1 MTGKDPL
8 QIYGE
13 RFHNNSNN
21 VSYGLDYANR
31 LLNAERPEDAI
42 EVLKQVIRQDNT
54 SKVAYRQIALA
65 YDRAE
70 MGQPQSFGK
79 GIIISERNVTVK
91 GTESGIGAVS
101 GAVMG
106 GLGGSQV
113 SEDGAISA
121 IGAIGGAIVGGMVG
135 AKAEELIM
143 RDNASEFIFQPDVGD
158 PFTLIQ
164 INDEKLKT
172 GDRVLII
179 NSDKIRVTK
188 DSTQI
193 K

>member
-1 MTGKDPL
+1 MPKRFVLPFLSILIFL
-8 QIYGE
+8 Q
-13 RFHNNSNN
+13 
-21 VSYGLDYANR
+21 
-31 LLNAERPEDAI
+31 
-42 EVLKQVIRQDNT
+42 T
-54 SKVAYRQIALA
+54 SCSLHSGST
-65 YDRAE
+65 YDRGE
-70 MGQPQSFGK
+70 MGQPQGLSK

-91 GTESGIGAVS
+91 GTESGVGAVS

-106 GLGGSQV
+106 GLGGSTV
-113 SEDGAISA
+113 SDDGAISA

-143 RDNASEFIFQPDVGD
+143 RDNASEFIIQPDVGD

>member
-1 MTGKDPL
+1 VSRKYVLPFLLLLIFL
-8 QIYGE
+8 Q
-13 RFHNNSNN
+13 
-21 VSYGLDYANR
+21 
-31 LLNAERPEDAI
+31 
-42 EVLKQVIRQDNT
+42 T
-54 SKVAYRQIALA
+54 SCSLHSGST
-65 YDRAE
+65 YDREE
-70 MGQPQSFGK
+70 MGQPQNFSK
-79 GIIISERNVTVK
+79 GVIISERNVTVK
-91 GTESGIGAVS
+91 GTESGVGAVS
-101 GAVMG
+101 GAVLG
-106 GLGGSQV
+106 GLGGSTV
-113 SEDGAISA
+113 SDDGPISA

-143 RDNASEFIFQPDVGD
+143 RDNASEFIIQPDVGD

-188 DSTQI
+188 DNTQE

>member
-1 MTGKDPL
+1 VPKRFVLPFLSILIFL
-8 QIYGE
+8 Q
-13 RFHNNSNN
+13 
-21 VSYGLDYANR
+21 
-31 LLNAERPEDAI
+31 
-42 EVLKQVIRQDNT
+42 T
-54 SKVAYRQIALA
+54 SCSLHSGST
-65 YDRAE
+65 YDRGE
-70 MGQPQSFGK
+70 MGQPQSFSK

-91 GTESGIGAVS
+91 GTESGVGAVS

-106 GLGGSQV
+106 GLGGSTV
-113 SEDGAISA
+113 SDDGAISA

-143 RDNASEFIFQPDVGD
+143 RDNASEFIIQPDVGD

>member
-1 MTGKDPL
+1 MSKKLVLSFLLIFVLL
-8 QIYGE
+8 Q
-13 RFHNNSNN
+13 
-21 VSYGLDYANR
+21 
-31 LLNAERPEDAI
+31 
-42 EVLKQVIRQDNT
+42 T
-54 SKVAYRQIALA
+54 SCSLHSGST
-65 YDRAE
+65 YDRGE
-70 MGQPQSFGK
+70 MGQPQSFSK

-91 GTESGIGAVS
+91 GTESGVGAVS
-101 GAVMG
+101 GAVLG
-106 GLGGSQV
+106 GLGGSTV
-113 SEDGAISA
+113 SDDGPISA

-143 RDNASEFIFQPDVGD
+143 RDNASEFIIQPDVGE

>member
-1 MTGKDPL
+1 MLKKFLLTLTWLFIFL
-8 QIYGE
+8 QMNCSLHSG
-13 RFHNNSNN
+13 S
-21 VSYGLDYANR
+21 
-31 LLNAERPEDAI
+31 
-42 EVLKQVIRQDNT
+42 T
-54 SKVAYRQIALA
+54 
-65 YDRAE
+65 YDRGE
-70 MGQPQSFGK
+70 MGQPQSFSK
-79 GIIISERNVTVK
+79 GVIISARNVTVK

-113 SEDGAISA
+113 SENDAVNA

-143 RDNASEFIFQPDVGD
+143 RDNASEFIIQPDVGD

-164 INDEKLKT
+164 VNDEKLKS

>member
-1 MTGKDPL
+1 MPIKLILPYLVTISFL
-8 QIYGE
+8 QIGCSL
-13 RFHNNSNN
+13 HSG
-21 VSYGLDYANR
+21 S
-31 LLNAERPEDAI
+31 
-42 EVLKQVIRQDNT
+42 T
-54 SKVAYRQIALA
+54 
-65 YDRAE
+65 YDRGE
-70 MGQPQSFGK
+70 MGQPQSFSK

-91 GTESGIGAVS
+91 GTESGVGAVS

-113 SEDGAISA
+113 SDDGAISA

-143 RDNASEFIFQPDVGD
+143 RDNASEFIIQPDVGD

>member
-1 MTGKDPL
+1 MSKKFVLPFLSIFVFL
-8 QIYGE
+8 Q
-13 RFHNNSNN
+13 
-21 VSYGLDYANR
+21 
-31 LLNAERPEDAI
+31 
-42 EVLKQVIRQDNT
+42 T
-54 SKVAYRQIALA
+54 SCSLHSGST
-65 YDRAE
+65 YDRGE
-70 MGQPQSFGK
+70 MGQPQSFSK

-91 GTESGIGAVS
+91 GTESGVGAVS

-106 GLGGSQV
+106 GLGGSTV
-113 SEDGAISA
+113 SDDGAISA

-143 RDNASEFIFQPDVGD
+143 RGDASEFVIQPDVGE

-164 INDEKLKT
+164 VNDEELKT

-179 NSDKIRVTK
+179 SSDKIRVTK
-188 DSTQI
+188 DQTRG

>member
-1 MTGKDPL
+1 MLKKFLLTPIWLFIFL
-8 QIYGE
+8 QMNCSLHSG
-13 RFHNNSNN
+13 S
-21 VSYGLDYANR
+21 
-31 LLNAERPEDAI
+31 
-42 EVLKQVIRQDNT
+42 T
-54 SKVAYRQIALA
+54 
-65 YDRAE
+65 YDRGE
-70 MGQPQSFGK
+70 MGQPQSFSK
-79 GIIISERNVTVK
+79 GVIVSERNVTVK
-91 GTESGIGAVS
+91 GTESGMGAVS

-106 GLGGSQV
+106 GLGGFQV
-113 SEDGAISA
+113 SENDAASA

-143 RDNASEFIFQPDVGD
+143 RDNASEFIIQPDVGD

>member
-1 MTGKDPL
+1 MLKKFLLTLIWLFIFL
-8 QIYGE
+8 QMNCSLHSG
-13 RFHNNSNN
+13 S
-21 VSYGLDYANR
+21 
-31 LLNAERPEDAI
+31 
-42 EVLKQVIRQDNT
+42 T
-54 SKVAYRQIALA
+54 
-65 YDRAE
+65 YDRGE
-70 MGQPQSFGK
+70 MGQPQSFSK
-79 GIIISERNVTVK
+79 GVIISKRNVTVK

-106 GLGGSQV
+106 GLGGSKV
-113 SEDGAISA
+113 SENDAVSA

-143 RDNASEFIFQPDVGD
+143 RDNASEFIIQPDVGD

-188 DSTQI
+188 DSAQI

>member
-1 MTGKDPL
+1 MIKKFLLPFMFLILIL
-8 QIYGE
+8 Q
-13 RFHNNSNN
+13 
-21 VSYGLDYANR
+21 VSCSLHSGS
-31 LLNAERPEDAI
+31 
-42 EVLKQVIRQDNT
+42 T
-54 SKVAYRQIALA
+54 
-65 YDRAE
+65 YDRGE
-70 MGQPQSFGK
+70 MGQPQSFSK
-79 GIIISERNVTVK
+79 GFIISERNVKVK
-91 GTESGIGAVS
+91 GTESGVGAVS

-106 GLGGSQV
+106 GLGGSTV
-113 SEDGAISA
+113 SDDGAISA

-143 RDNASEFIFQPDVGD
+143 RDNASEFIIQPDVGE

-164 INDEKLKT
+164 INDEKLKA

>member
-1 MTGKDPL
+1 MLKKFLLTPIWLFIFL
-8 QIYGE
+8 QMNCSLHSG
-13 RFHNNSNN
+13 S
-21 VSYGLDYANR
+21 
-31 LLNAERPEDAI
+31 
-42 EVLKQVIRQDNT
+42 T
-54 SKVAYRQIALA
+54 
-65 YDRAE
+65 YDRGE
-70 MGQPQSFGK
+70 MGQPQSFSK

-91 GTESGIGAVS
+91 GTESGVGAVS

-113 SEDGAISA
+113 SDDGAISA

-143 RDNASEFIFQPDVGD
+143 RDNASEFIIQPDVGD

-188 DSTQI
+188 DNTQ
-193 K
+193 KK